1 MASLDNYMIQT
12 PADEW
17 SLLGFLKYRKEQND
31 FSGLKDKEHYRYQMS
46 LVAVHL
52 YNKFT
57 TVERTKAQYCL
68 DNFKVSLIVKHRK
81 EESFGKVD
89 LLKVS

>member
-12 PADEW
+12 PVDEW
-17 SLLGFLKYRKEQND
+17 SLLGFLNFRKEQND

-52 YNKFT
+52 YDKFT
-57 TVERTKAQYCL
+57 TVEKTKAQQCL
-68 DNFKVSLIVKHRK
+68 INFKVRLTFLHLSIERK
-81 EESFGKVD
+81 KV
-89 LLKVS
+89 LEK

>member
-1 MASLDNYMIQT
+1 MQIIHY
-12 PADEW
+12 EW
-17 SLLGFLKYRKEQND
+17 SLLGFLKYRKEQDD
-31 FSGLKDKEHYRYQMS
+31 FSGIKDKEHYRYKMS
-46 LVAVHL
+46 LHL
-52 YNKFT
+52 YDKFT
-57 TVERTKAQYCL
+57 IVERMKAQHCL